1 MYNTENMSKRLEYI
15 DALRGLAILLV
26 VFMHVPQYGF
36 GQSVGGYYMEMATL
50 LAVPLFFFISG
61 LFVPLE
67 ITPPSIIK
75 IKKRVHSI
83 LLPTIVIGGLYAMLN
98 HVSFMDMLQDK
109 FKAGYWFTITLFE
122 FFVIVDMIRLMVCK
136 NQKLFKVLLIGAC
149 FVCYG
154 LSMPT
159 VQRIYGD
166 VVIAPILGVAQWKY
180 FLFFVLGMFVKHN
193 AEMIY
198 SDKGGVAIVIAF
210 LIVYAANAIGDFQL
224 NGLLYNINL
233 LLKEISIVLLAYY
246 VFYTY
251 RSKLS
256 SHTRVGRWLS
266 KIGTCTLEIY
276 LIHYFVLPRN
286 LNLLVD
292 YSDLE
297 RNSLIAFLFLLV
309 VTLGVVVVVYAVKVV
324 LQCNVCI
331 RRLMWNK

>member
-1 MYNTENMSKRLEYI
+1 MKQRLEYI

-36 GQSVGGYYMEMATL
+36 GQSIGGYYMEMAIL

-67 ITPPSIIK
+67 ITPPIS
-75 IKKRVHSI
+75 IKKIGKRLHSI
-83 LLPTIVIGGLYAMLN
+83 LLPTFFIGGFYVLIN
-98 HVSFMDMLQDK
+98 HIPVLDMLQDK

-122 FFVIVDMIRLMVCK
+122 FFLIVDMIRLMACK
-136 NQKLFKVLLIGAC
+136 SQKLFKLFLIGAC

-159 VQRIYGD
+159 VQRMYGD
-166 VVIAPILGVAQWKY
+166 IVIAHILGIAQWKY
-180 FLFFVLGMFVKHN
+180 FIFFVLGMFVKHN
-193 AEMIY
+193 AGMIY
-198 SDKGGVAIVIAF
+198 SDKGGLAIVIVF
-210 LIVYAANAIGDFQL
+210 LIVYAANAIGNFQL

-256 SHTRVGRWLS
+256 SQTRMGRWLS
-266 KIGTCTLEIY
+266 KIGTYTLEIY

-309 VTLGVVVVVYAVKVV
+309 VTLGVVVVIYAVKVV

-331 RRLMWNK
+331 RRLIWNK

>member
-1 MYNTENMSKRLEYI
+1 MKQRLEYI

-36 GQSVGGYYMEMATL
+36 GQSLGGYYMEMATL

-61 LFVPLE
+61 LFAQSSVS
-67 ITPPSIIK
+67 PPIS
-75 IKKRVHSI
+75 IKKIGKRLHSI
-83 LLPTIVIGGLYAMLN
+83 LLPTFLIGGLYAMLN
-98 HVSFMDMLQDK
+98 HISTMDMLQDK

-122 FFVIVDMIRLMVCK
+122 YFVIVDIIRLMACK

-159 VQRIYGD
+159 VQRMYGD
-166 VVIAPILGVAQWKY
+166 MVIAHILGVAQWKY
-180 FLFFVLGMFVKHN
+180 FIFFVLGMFVKQNSETIHS
-193 AEMIY
+193 E
-198 SDKGGVAIVIAF
+198 KGGAAIVIAF

-246 VFYTY
+246 VFYIY

-256 SHTRVGRWLS
+256 SQTRVGRCLS
-266 KIGTCTLEIY
+266 KIGTYTLEIY
-276 LIHYFVLPRN
+276 LIHYFVLPRH
-286 LNLLVD
+286 LN
-292 YSDLE
+292 
-297 RNSLIAFLFLLV
+297 
-309 VTLGVVVVVYAVKVV
+309 GVVYIVGLDENPLLASIVSIVIALMVVCVV
-324 LQCNVCI
+324 LVFVAILQSNSYI
-331 RRLMWNK
+331 KKMLWNK

>member
-1 MYNTENMSKRLEYI
+1 MKQRLEYI

-36 GQSVGGYYMEMATL
+36 GQSIGGYYMEMAIL

-67 ITPPSIIK
+67 ITPPIS
-75 IKKRVHSI
+75 IKKIGKRLHSI
-83 LLPTIVIGGLYAMLN
+83 LLPTFLIGGLYAMLN
-98 HVSFMDMLQDK
+98 HISFMDMLQDK
-109 FKAGYWFTITLFE
+109 FKAGYWFTVTLFE
-122 FFVIVDMIRLMVCK
+122 FFVIIDMLRLMACK
-136 NQKLFKVLLIGAC
+136 SQRLFFVLLIGAC
-149 FVCYG
+149 FLCYG
-154 LSMPT
+154 LSVPT
-159 VQRIYGD
+159 VQRMYGD
-166 VVIAPILGVAQWKY
+166 IVIAHILGIAQWKY
-180 FLFFVLGMFVKHN
+180 FIFFVLGMFVKHN
-193 AEMIY
+193 AGMIY
-198 SDKGGVAIVIAF
+198 SDKGGLAIVIAF
-210 LIVYAANAIGDFQL
+210 LIVYAANAIGNFQL

-256 SHTRVGRWLS
+256 SQTRMGRWLS
-266 KIGTCTLEIY
+266 KIGTYTLEIY

-309 VTLGVVVVVYAVKVV
+309 VTLGVVVVIYAVKVV
-324 LQCNVCI
+324 LQCNVFI
-331 RRLMWNK
+331 RRLIWNK

>member
-1 MYNTENMSKRLEYI
+1 MKQRLEYI

-36 GQSVGGYYMEMATL
+36 GQSLGGYYMEMATL

-61 LFVPLE
+61 LFAQSSVFPPPISIKE
-67 ITPPSIIK
+67 IG
-75 IKKRVHSI
+75 KRLHSI
-83 LLPTIVIGGLYAMLN
+83 LLPTFLIGGLYAMLN
-98 HVSFMDMLQDK
+98 HISTMDMLQDK

-122 FFVIVDMIRLMVCK
+122 YFVIVDIIRLMACK

-159 VQRIYGD
+159 VQRMYGD
-166 VVIAPILGVAQWKY
+166 MVIAHILGVAQWKY
-180 FLFFVLGMFVKHN
+180 FIFFVLGMFVKQNSETIHS
-193 AEMIY
+193 E
-198 SDKGGVAIVIAF
+198 KGGAAIVIAF

-246 VFYTY
+246 VFYIY

-256 SHTRVGRWLS
+256 SQTRVGRCLS
-266 KIGTCTLEIY
+266 KIGTYTLEIY
-276 LIHYFVLPRN
+276 LIHYFVLPRH
-286 LNLLVD
+286 LN
-292 YSDLE
+292 
-297 RNSLIAFLFLLV
+297 
-309 VTLGVVVVVYAVKVV
+309 GVVYIVGLDENPLLASIVSIVIALMVVCVV
-324 LQCNVCI
+324 LVFVAILQSNSYI
-331 RRLMWNK
+331 KKMLWNK

>member
-1 MYNTENMSKRLEYI
+1 MKHRLEYV

-36 GQSVGGYYMEMATL
+36 GQSIGGYYMEMAIL

-67 ITPPSIIK
+67 ITPPIS
-75 IKKRVHSI
+75 IKKIGKRLHSI
-83 LLPTIVIGGLYAMLN
+83 LLPTFLIGGFYVLLN
-98 HVSFMDMLQDK
+98 HIPVLDMLQDK

-122 FFVIVDMIRLMVCK
+122 FFLIVDMIRLMACK
-136 NQKLFKVLLIGAC
+136 SQKLFKVLLIGAC

-159 VQRIYGD
+159 VQRMYGD
-166 VVIAPILGVAQWKY
+166 MVIAHILGVAQWKY
-180 FLFFVLGMFVKHN
+180 FVFFVLGMFVKHN

-210 LIVYAANAIGDFQL
+210 LIVYAANAIGNFQL

-256 SHTRVGRWLS
+256 SQTRMGRWLS
-266 KIGTCTLEIY
+266 KIGTYTLEIY
-276 LIHYFVLPRN
+276 LMHYFVLPRH
-286 LNLLVD
+286 LNGVVD
-292 YSDLE
+292 IVVLDE
-297 RNSLIAFLFLLV
+297 NSLFASFVVMGIALMV
-309 VTLGVVVVVYAVKVV
+309 VGVVLVFIAI
-324 LQCNVCI
+324 LQSNSYI
-331 RRLMWNK
+331 KKMLWNK

>member
-1 MYNTENMSKRLEYI
+1 MKQRLEYI

-36 GQSVGGYYMEMATL
+36 GQSIGGYYMEMAIL

-67 ITPPSIIK
+67 ITPPIS
-75 IKKRVHSI
+75 IKKIGKRLHSI
-83 LLPTIVIGGLYAMLN
+83 LLPTFLIGGLYAMLN
-98 HVSFMDMLQDK
+98 HISFMDMLQDK
-109 FKAGYWFTITLFE
+109 FKAGYWFTVTLFE
-122 FFVIVDMIRLMVCK
+122 FFVIIDMLRLMACK
-136 NQKLFKVLLIGAC
+136 SQRLFFVLLIGAC
-149 FVCYG
+149 FLCYG
-154 LSMPT
+154 LSVPT
-159 VQRIYGD
+159 VQRMYGD
-166 VVIAPILGVAQWKY
+166 IVIAHILGIAQWKY
-180 FLFFVLGMFVKHN
+180 FIFFVLGMFVKHN
-193 AEMIY
+193 AGMIY
-198 SDKGGVAIVIAF
+198 SDKGGLAVVIVF
-210 LIVYAANAIGDFQL
+210 LIVYAANAIGNFQL

-233 LLKEISIVLLAYY
+233 LLKEISIVLLSYY

-256 SHTRVGRWLS
+256 SQTRGGRWLS
-266 KIGTCTLEIY
+266 KIGTYTLEIY

-309 VTLGVVVVVYAVKVV
+309 VTLGVVVVIYAVKVV

-331 RRLMWNK
+331 RRLIWNK

>member
-1 MYNTENMSKRLEYI
+1 MKQRLEYI

-36 GQSVGGYYMEMATL
+36 GQSIGGYYMEMAIL

-67 ITPPSIIK
+67 ITPPIS
-75 IKKRVHSI
+75 IKKIGKRLHSI
-83 LLPTIVIGGLYAMLN
+83 LLPTFLIGGFYVLIN
-98 HVSFMDMLQDK
+98 HIPVLDMLQDK
-109 FKAGYWFTITLFE
+109 FKAGYWFTVTLFE
-122 FFVIVDMIRLMVCK
+122 FFVIIDMLRLMACK
-136 NQKLFKVLLIGAC
+136 SQRLFFVLLIGAC
-149 FVCYG
+149 FLCYG
-154 LSMPT
+154 LSVPT
-159 VQRIYGD
+159 VQRMYGD
-166 VVIAPILGVAQWKY
+166 IVIAHILGIAQWKY
-180 FLFFVLGMFVKHN
+180 FIFFVLGMFVKHN

-256 SHTRVGRWLS
+256 SQTRMGRWLS
-266 KIGTCTLEIY
+266 KIGTYTLEIY

-309 VTLGVVVVVYAVKVV
+309 VTLGVVVVIYAVKVV

-331 RRLMWNK
+331 RRLIWNK

>member
-1 MYNTENMSKRLEYI
+1 MKQRLEYI

-36 GQSVGGYYMEMATL
+36 GQSIGGYYMEMAIL

-67 ITPPSIIK
+67 ITPPIS
-75 IKKRVHSI
+75 IKKIGKRLHSI
-83 LLPTIVIGGLYAMLN
+83 LLPTFLIGGLYAMLN
-98 HVSFMDMLQDK
+98 HISFMDMLQDK
-109 FKAGYWFTITLFE
+109 FKAGYWFTVTLFE
-122 FFVIVDMIRLMVCK
+122 FFVIIDMLRLMACK
-136 NQKLFKVLLIGAC
+136 SQRLFFVLLIGAC
-149 FVCYG
+149 FLCYG
-154 LSMPT
+154 LSVPT
-159 VQRIYGD
+159 VQRMYGD
-166 VVIAPILGVAQWKY
+166 IVIAHILGIAQWKY
-180 FLFFVLGMFVKHN
+180 FIFFVLGMFVKHN
-193 AEMIY
+193 AKTIY
-198 SDKGGVAIVIAF
+198 SDRGGAAIVMAF
-210 LIVYAANAIGDFQL
+210 LIVYAANAIGNFQL

-256 SHTRVGRWLS
+256 SQTRMGRWLS
-266 KIGTCTLEIY
+266 KIGTYTLEIY
-276 LIHYFVLPRN
+276 LMHYFVLPRN

-297 RNSLIAFLFLLV
+297 RNSLITFLFLLV
-309 VTLGVVVVVYAVKVV
+309 VTLGVVVVIYAVKVV

-331 RRLMWNK
+331 RRLIWNK

>member
-1 MYNTENMSKRLEYI
+1 MKQRLEYI

-36 GQSVGGYYMEMATL
+36 GQSIGGYYMEMAIL

-67 ITPPSIIK
+67 ITPPIS
-75 IKKRVHSI
+75 IKKIGKRLHSI
-83 LLPTIVIGGLYAMLN
+83 LLPTFLIGGLYAMLN
-98 HVSFMDMLQDK
+98 HISIMDMLQDK

-122 FFVIVDMIRLMVCK
+122 FFLIVDMIRLMACK
-136 NQKLFKVLLIGAC
+136 SQKLFKFFLIGAC

-159 VQRIYGD
+159 VQRMYGD
-166 VVIAPILGVAQWKY
+166 MVIAHILGVAQWKY
-180 FLFFVLGMFVKHN
+180 FVFFVLGMFVKHN

-198 SDKGGVAIVIAF
+198 SDKGGVAIVIVF
-210 LIVYAANAIGDFQL
+210 LIVYAANAIGNFQL

-256 SHTRVGRWLS
+256 SQTRVGRWLS
-266 KIGTCTLEIY
+266 KVGTYTLEIY
-276 LIHYFVLPRN
+276 LMHYFVLPRN

-309 VTLGVVVVVYAVKVV
+309 VTLGVVVVIYAVKVV

-331 RRLMWNK
+331 RRLIWNK

>member
-1 MYNTENMSKRLEYI
+1 MKQRLEYI

-36 GQSVGGYYMEMATL
+36 GQSIGGYYMEMSTL

-67 ITPPSIIK
+67 ITPPIS
-75 IKKRVHSI
+75 IKKIGKRLHSI
-83 LLPTIVIGGLYAMLN
+83 LLPTFLIGGLYAMLN
-98 HVSFMDMLQDK
+98 HISIMDMLQDK

-122 FFVIVDMIRLMVCK
+122 FFLIVDMIRLMVCK
-136 NQKLFKVLLIGAC
+136 NQKLFKFFLIGAC

-159 VQRIYGD
+159 VQRMYGD
-166 VVIAPILGVAQWKY
+166 MVIAHILGVAQWKY
-180 FLFFVLGMFVKHN
+180 FVFFVLGMFVKHN

-198 SDKGGVAIVIAF
+198 SDKGGVAIVIVF
-210 LIVYAANAIGDFQL
+210 LMVYAANAIGDFQL

-266 KIGTCTLEIY
+266 KIGTYTLEIY

-292 YSDLE
+292 YSGLE

-309 VTLGVVVVVYAVKVV
+309 VTLGIVVVVYAVKVV

>member
-1 MYNTENMSKRLEYI
+1 MSKRLEYI

-166 VVIAPILGVAQWKY
+166 VVIAHILGVAQWKY

>member
-1 MYNTENMSKRLEYI
+1 MKQRLEYI

-36 GQSVGGYYMEMATL
+36 GQSIGGYYMELATL

-67 ITPPSIIK
+67 ITPPIS
-75 IKKRVHSI
+75 IKKIGKRLHSI
-83 LLPTIVIGGLYAMLN
+83 LLPTFLIGGLYAMLN
-98 HVSFMDMLQDK
+98 HISIIDMLQDK

-122 FFVIVDMIRLMVCK
+122 FFLIVDMIRLMVCK

-159 VQRIYGD
+159 IQRMYGD
-166 VVIAPILGVAQWKY
+166 VVIVHILGVAQWKY
-180 FLFFVLGMFVKHN
+180 FVFFVLGMFVKHN
-193 AEMIY
+193 AKTIY

-233 LLKEISIVLLAYY
+233 LLKETIIVLLAYY

-256 SHTRVGRWLS
+256 SQTRVGRWLS
-266 KIGTCTLEIY
+266 KIGTYTLEIY
-276 LIHYFVLPRN
+276 LMHYFVLPRH
-286 LNLLVD
+286 LN
-292 YSDLE
+292 
-297 RNSLIAFLFLLV
+297 
-309 VTLGVVVVVYAVKVV
+309 GVVDIVGLDENPLLASIVSIVITLIVVSVV
-324 LQCNVCI
+324 LVFVAILQSNSYI
-331 RRLMWNK
+331 KKMLWNK

>member
-1 MYNTENMSKRLEYI
+1 MKQRLEYI

-36 GQSVGGYYMEMATL
+36 GQSIGGYYMEMAIL

-67 ITPPSIIK
+67 ITPPIS
-75 IKKRVHSI
+75 IKKIGKRLHSI
-83 LLPTIVIGGLYAMLN
+83 LLPTFLIGGLYAMLN
-98 HVSFMDMLQDK
+98 HISIMDMLQDK

-122 FFVIVDMIRLMVCK
+122 FFLIVDMIRLMACK
-136 NQKLFKVLLIGAC
+136 KQRLFNILLIGAC

-159 VQRIYGD
+159 VQRMYGD
-166 VVIAPILGVAQWKY
+166 MVIAHILGVAQWKY
-180 FLFFVLGMFVKHN
+180 FVFFVLGMFVKHN
-193 AEMIY
+193 AETIY
-198 SDKGGVAIVIAF
+198 SDKGGAAVVIVF
-210 LIVYAANAIGDFQL
+210 LMIYAANAIGDFQL

-256 SHTRVGRWLS
+256 SQTRVGRCLS
-266 KIGTCTLEIY
+266 KIGTYTLEIY

-309 VTLGVVVVVYAVKVV
+309 VTLGVVVFVYAVKVV

>member
-1 MYNTENMSKRLEYI
+1 
-15 DALRGLAILLV
+15 
-26 VFMHVPQYGF
+26 
-36 GQSVGGYYMEMATL
+36 
-50 LAVPLFFFISG
+50 
-61 LFVPLE
+61 
-67 ITPPSIIK
+67 
-75 IKKRVHSI
+75 
-83 LLPTIVIGGLYAMLN
+83 MLN
-98 HVSFMDMLQDK
+98 HISFMDMLQDK
-109 FKAGYWFTITLFE
+109 FKAGYWFTVTLFE
-122 FFVIVDMIRLMVCK
+122 FFVIIDMLRLMACK
-136 NQKLFKVLLIGAC
+136 SQRLFFVLLIGAC
-149 FVCYG
+149 FLCYG
-154 LSMPT
+154 LSVPT
-159 VQRIYGD
+159 VQRMYGD
-166 VVIAPILGVAQWKY
+166 IVIAHILGIAQWKY
-180 FLFFVLGMFVKHN
+180 FIFFVLGMFVKHN

-246 VFYTY
+246 VFYAY

-256 SHTRVGRWLS
+256 SQTRVGRWLS
-266 KIGTCTLEIY
+266 KIGTYTLEIY
-276 LIHYFVLPRN
+276 LMHYFVLPRN

>member
-1 MYNTENMSKRLEYI
+1 MKQRLEYI

-36 GQSVGGYYMEMATL
+36 GQSFGGYYMEMATL

-61 LFVPLE
+61 LFAQSSV
-67 ITPPSIIK
+67 TPPIS
-75 IKKRVHSI
+75 IKKIGKRLHSI
-83 LLPTIVIGGLYAMLN
+83 LLPTFLIGGLYAMLN
-98 HVSFMDMLQDK
+98 HISTVDVLQDK

-122 FFVIVDMIRLMVCK
+122 FFVIIDMLRLMACK
-136 NQKLFKVLLIGAC
+136 KQRLFNILLIGAC

-159 VQRIYGD
+159 VQRMYGD
-166 VVIAPILGVAQWKY
+166 MIIAHILGVPQWKY
-180 FLFFVLGMFVKHN
+180 FVFFVLGMFVKHN

-198 SDKGGVAIVIAF
+198 SDKGGVAVVNVF
-210 LIVYAANAIGDFQL
+210 LMVYAANAIGDFQL

-256 SHTRVGRWLS
+256 SHTRMGRCLS
-266 KIGTCTLEIY
+266 KIGTYTLEIY
-276 LIHYFVLPRN
+276 LIHYFVLPRH
-286 LNLLVD
+286 LN
-292 YSDLE
+292 
-297 RNSLIAFLFLLV
+297 
-309 VTLGVVVVVYAVKVV
+309 GVVDIVGLDENPLLASIVSIVIALMVVCVV
-324 LQCNVCI
+324 LVFVAILQSNSYI
-331 RRLMWNK
+331 KKMLWNK

>member
-1 MYNTENMSKRLEYI
+1 MKQRLEYI

-36 GQSVGGYYMEMATL
+36 GQSFGGYYMEMATL

-61 LFVPLE
+61 LFAQSSV
-67 ITPPSIIK
+67 TPPIS
-75 IKKRVHSI
+75 IKKIGKRLHSI
-83 LLPTIVIGGLYAMLN
+83 LLPTFLIGGLYAMLN
-98 HVSFMDMLQDK
+98 HISTVDVLQDK

-122 FFVIVDMIRLMVCK
+122 FFVIIDMLRLMACK
-136 NQKLFKVLLIGAC
+136 KQRLFNILLIGAC

-159 VQRIYGD
+159 VQRMYGD
-166 VVIAPILGVAQWKY
+166 MIIAHILGVPQWKY
-180 FLFFVLGMFVKHN
+180 FVFFVLGMFVKHN

-198 SDKGGVAIVIAF
+198 SDKGGVAVVNVF
-210 LIVYAANAIGDFQL
+210 LMVYAANAIGDFQL

-256 SHTRVGRWLS
+256 SHTRMGRCLS
-266 KIGTCTLEIY
+266 KIGTYTLEIY
-276 LIHYFVLPRN
+276 QIGRAHV
-286 LNLLVD
+286 
-292 YSDLE
+292 
-297 RNSLIAFLFLLV
+297 
-309 VTLGVVVVVYAVKVV
+309 
-324 LQCNVCI
+324 
-331 RRLMWNK
+331 

>member
-1 MYNTENMSKRLEYI
+1 MKQRLEYI

-36 GQSVGGYYMEMATL
+36 GQSIGGYYMEMATL

-61 LFVPLE
+61 LFVSLE
-67 ITPPSIIK
+67 ITPIS
-75 IKKRVHSI
+75 IKKIGKSLHSI
-83 LLPTIVIGGLYAMLN
+83 LLPTFLIGGLYAMLN
-98 HVSFMDMLQDK
+98 HISFMDMLQDK
-109 FKAGYWFTITLFE
+109 FKAGYWFTVTLFE
-122 FFVIVDMIRLMVCK
+122 FFVIIDMLRLMACK
-136 NQKLFKVLLIGAC
+136 SQRLFFVLLIGAC
-149 FVCYG
+149 FLCYG
-154 LSMPT
+154 LSVPT
-159 VQRIYGD
+159 VQRMYGD
-166 VVIAPILGVAQWKY
+166 IVIAHILGIAQWKY
-180 FLFFVLGMFVKHN
+180 FIFFVLGMFVKHN
-193 AEMIY
+193 AGMIY
-198 SDKGGVAIVIAF
+198 SDKGGLAVVIVF
-210 LIVYAANAIGDFQL
+210 LIVYAANAIGNFQL

-256 SHTRVGRWLS
+256 SQTRMGRWLS
-266 KIGTCTLEIY
+266 KIGTYTLEIY

-297 RNSLIAFLFLLV
+297 RKSLIAFLFLLV
-309 VTLGVVVVVYAVKVV
+309 FTLGVVVVVYAVKVV

>member
-1 MYNTENMSKRLEYI
+1 MKQRLEYI

-36 GQSVGGYYMEMATL
+36 GQSFGGYYMEMATL

-75 IKKRVHSI
+75 IKKQVHSI

-122 FFVIVDMIRLMVCK
+122 FFLIVDMIRLMACK
-136 NQKLFKVLLIGAC
+136 NQKLFNVLLIGAC

-154 LSMPT
+154 LSIPT
-159 VQRIYGD
+159 VQRMYGD
-166 VVIAPILGVAQWKY
+166 MVIAHILGVAQWKY
-180 FLFFVLGMFVKHN
+180 FIFFVLGMFVKHN
-193 AEMIY
+193 AETIH
-198 SDKGGVAIVIAF
+198 SDKGGAAIVIAF
-210 LIVYAANAIGDFQL
+210 LIVYAANAIIDFQL

-246 VFYTY
+246 IFYTY
-251 RSKLS
+251 RFKLS
-256 SHTRVGRWLS
+256 SQTRVGRCLS
-266 KIGTCTLEIY
+266 KIGTYTLEIY
-276 LIHYFVLPRN
+276 LMHYFVLPRN
-286 LNLLVD
+286 LKDFFDVVGLDENPLFA
-292 YSDLE
+292 
-297 RNSLIAFLFLLV
+297 LIVAMVIALIV
-309 VTLGVVVVVYAVKVV
+309 VGVVVVFVAI
-324 LQCNVCI
+324 LQSNSYI
-331 RRLMWNK
+331 KKMLWNK

>member
-1 MYNTENMSKRLEYI
+1 MKHRLEYV

-36 GQSVGGYYMEMATL
+36 GQSIGGYYMEMAIL

-67 ITPPSIIK
+67 ITPPIS
-75 IKKRVHSI
+75 IKKIGKRLHSI
-83 LLPTIVIGGLYAMLN
+83 LLPTFLIGGLYAMLN
-98 HVSFMDMLQDK
+98 HISFMDMLQDK
-109 FKAGYWFTITLFE
+109 FKAGYWFTVTLFE
-122 FFVIVDMIRLMVCK
+122 FFVIIDMLRLMACK
-136 NQKLFKVLLIGAC
+136 SQRLFFVLLIGAC
-149 FVCYG
+149 FLCYG
-154 LSMPT
+154 LSVPT
-159 VQRIYGD
+159 VQRMYGD
-166 VVIAPILGVAQWKY
+166 IVIAHILGIAQWKY
-180 FLFFVLGMFVKHN
+180 FIFFVLGMFVKHN
-193 AEMIY
+193 AGMIY
-198 SDKGGVAIVIAF
+198 SDKGGLAIVIAF
-210 LIVYAANAIGDFQL
+210 LIVYAANAIGNFQL

-256 SHTRVGRWLS
+256 SQTRMGRWLS
-266 KIGTCTLEIY
+266 KIGTYTLEIY

-309 VTLGVVVVVYAVKVV
+309 VTLGVVVVIYAVKVV
-324 LQCNVCI
+324 LQCNVFI
-331 RRLMWNK
+331 RRLIWNK

>member
-1 MYNTENMSKRLEYI
+1 MKQRLEYI

-36 GQSVGGYYMEMATL
+36 GQSIGGYYMEMAIL

-67 ITPPSIIK
+67 ITPPIS
-75 IKKRVHSI
+75 IKKIGKRLHSI
-83 LLPTIVIGGLYAMLN
+83 FLPTFLIGGLYAMLN
-98 HVSFMDMLQDK
+98 HISIMDMLQDK

-122 FFVIVDMIRLMVCK
+122 FFLIVDMIRLMARK
-136 NQKLFKVLLIGAC
+136 SQKLFRVLLIGAC

-159 VQRIYGD
+159 VQRMYGD
-166 VVIAPILGVAQWKY
+166 MVIAHILGVAQWKY
-180 FLFFVLGMFVKHN
+180 FVFFVLGMFVKHN
-193 AEMIY
+193 AKMIY
-198 SDKGGVAIVIAF
+198 SDKGGVAIVIVF

-256 SHTRVGRWLS
+256 SQTRVGRCLS
-266 KIGTCTLEIY
+266 KIGTNTLEIY

-309 VTLGVVVVVYAVKVV
+309 FTLGVVVVVYAVKVV

>member
-1 MYNTENMSKRLEYI
+1 MKQRLEYI

-36 GQSVGGYYMEMATL
+36 GQSIGGYYMEMAIL

-67 ITPPSIIK
+67 ITPPIS
-75 IKKRVHSI
+75 IKKIGKRLHSI
-83 LLPTIVIGGLYAMLN
+83 LLPTFLIGGFYVLLN
-98 HVSFMDMLQDK
+98 HIPVLDMLQDK

-122 FFVIVDMIRLMVCK
+122 FFLIVDMLRLMACK
-136 NQKLFKVLLIGAC
+136 SQKLFKVLLIGAC

-159 VQRIYGD
+159 VQRMYGD
-166 VVIAPILGVAQWKY
+166 IVIAHILGIAQWKY
-180 FLFFVLGMFVKHN
+180 FIFFVLGMFVKHN

-256 SHTRVGRWLS
+256 SQTRVGRCLS
-266 KIGTCTLEIY
+266 KIGTNTLEIY

-309 VTLGVVVVVYAVKVV
+309 FTLGVVVVVYAVKVV
-324 LQCNVCI
+324 LQCNVYI
-331 RRLMWNK
+331 RRLIWNK

>member
-1 MYNTENMSKRLEYI
+1 MKQRLEYI

-36 GQSVGGYYMEMATL
+36 GQSLGGYYMEMATL

-61 LFVPLE
+61 LFAQSSVP
-67 ITPPSIIK
+67 PPIS
-75 IKKRVHSI
+75 IKKIGKRLHSI
-83 LLPTIVIGGLYAMLN
+83 LLPTFLIGGLYAMLN
-98 HVSFMDMLQDK
+98 HISTMDMLQDK

-122 FFVIVDMIRLMVCK
+122 YFVIVDIIRLMACK

-159 VQRIYGD
+159 VQRMYGD
-166 VVIAPILGVAQWKY
+166 MVIAHILGVAQWKY
-180 FLFFVLGMFVKHN
+180 FIFFVLGMFVKQNSETIHS
-193 AEMIY
+193 E
-198 SDKGGVAIVIAF
+198 KGGAAIVIAF

-246 VFYTY
+246 VFYIY

-256 SHTRVGRWLS
+256 SQTRVGRCLS
-266 KIGTCTLEIY
+266 KIGTYTLEIY
-276 LIHYFVLPRN
+276 LIHYFVLPRH
-286 LNLLVD
+286 LN
-292 YSDLE
+292 
-297 RNSLIAFLFLLV
+297 
-309 VTLGVVVVVYAVKVV
+309 GVVYIVGLDENPLLASIVSIVIALMVVCVV
-324 LQCNVCI
+324 LVFVAILQSNSYI
-331 RRLMWNK
+331 KKMLWNK

>member
-1 MYNTENMSKRLEYI
+1 MKQRLEYV

-36 GQSVGGYYMEMATL
+36 GQSIGGYYMEMAIL

-67 ITPPSIIK
+67 ITPPIS
-75 IKKRVHSI
+75 IKKIGKRLHSI
-83 LLPTIVIGGLYAMLN
+83 LLPTFLIGGFYVLLN
-98 HVSFMDMLQDK
+98 HIPVLDMLQDK

-122 FFVIVDMIRLMVCK
+122 FFLIVDMLRLMACK
-136 NQKLFKVLLIGAC
+136 SQKLFKVLLIGAC

-159 VQRIYGD
+159 VQRMYGD
-166 VVIAPILGVAQWKY
+166 MVIAHILGVAQWKY
-180 FLFFVLGMFVKHN
+180 FIFFVLGMFVKHN

-198 SDKGGVAIVIAF
+198 SDKGGLAVVIVF
-210 LIVYAANAIGDFQL
+210 LIVYAANAIGNFQL

-256 SHTRVGRWLS
+256 SQTRMGRWLS
-266 KIGTCTLEIY
+266 KIGTYTLEIY
-276 LIHYFVLPRN
+276 LMHYFVLPRN

-331 RRLMWNK
+331 RRLIWNK

>member
-1 MYNTENMSKRLEYI
+1 MKHRLEYV

-36 GQSVGGYYMEMATL
+36 GQSIGGYYMEMAIL

-67 ITPPSIIK
+67 ITPPIS
-75 IKKRVHSI
+75 IKKIGKRLHSI
-83 LLPTIVIGGLYAMLN
+83 LLPTFLIGGLYAMLN
-98 HVSFMDMLQDK
+98 HISFMDMLQDK
-109 FKAGYWFTITLFE
+109 FKAGYWFTVTLFE
-122 FFVIVDMIRLMVCK
+122 FFVIIDMLRLMACK
-136 NQKLFKVLLIGAC
+136 SQRLFFVLLIGAC
-149 FVCYG
+149 FLCYG
-154 LSMPT
+154 LSVPT
-159 VQRIYGD
+159 VQRMYGD
-166 VVIAPILGVAQWKY
+166 IVIAHILGIAQWKY
-180 FLFFVLGMFVKHN
+180 FIFFVLGMFVKHN
-193 AEMIY
+193 AKTIY
-198 SDKGGVAIVIAF
+198 SDRGGAAIVMAF
-210 LIVYAANAIGDFQL
+210 LMVYAANAIGNFQL

-256 SHTRVGRWLS
+256 SQTRMGRWLS
-266 KIGTCTLEIY
+266 KIGTYTLEIY

-309 VTLGVVVVVYAVKVV
+309 VTLGVVVVIYAVKVV

-331 RRLMWNK
+331 RRLIWNK